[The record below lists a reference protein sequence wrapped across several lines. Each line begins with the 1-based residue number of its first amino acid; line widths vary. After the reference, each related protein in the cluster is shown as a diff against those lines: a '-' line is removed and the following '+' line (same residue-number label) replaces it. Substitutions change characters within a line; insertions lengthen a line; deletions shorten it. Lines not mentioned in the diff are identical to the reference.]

1 MDIALLFK
9 RVCRVLLG
17 FCRYHYF
24 KWLGSRK
31 RDCLKTKEQQKKM
44 MSTITQLTILQS
56 LNSNGAC
63 CSSLLDSHSS
73 QATKYPNSRDK
84 VVCSGVFDVSII
96 TTGDRSLV
104 FVYRELTMG
113 TFSRGCNSVKLIAK
127 KNHDRFRHNISKT
140 IFGKKGS
147 WKLFN
152 KAGSRKKNQHRLH
165 CKSELKNRMRTYGG
179 PFWSKL
185 I

>member
-17 FCRYHYF
+17 FCRYHYC

-73 QATKYPNSRDK
+73 QATKYPNPRDK

-113 TFSRGCNSVKLIAK
+113 TFSRGCNSVTYRNFKNF
-127 KNHDRFRHNISKT
+127 NHDRFRHNISKT
-140 IFGKKGS
+140 ICGKIGS
-147 WKLFN
+147 
-152 KAGSRKKNQHRLH
+152 
-165 CKSELKNRMRTYGG
+165 
-179 PFWSKL
+179 
-185 I
+185 